1 LQVEEVACR
10 DTEGEL
16 EQGHGHTELDRD
28 HAGDENYG
36 GKDCC
41 ELD

>member
-1 LQVEEVACR
+1 VQQVARR

-16 EQGHGHTELDRD
+16 EQGHGHAELDRD
-28 HAGDENYG
+28 HTGDENYG
-36 GKDCC
+36 GEDCC